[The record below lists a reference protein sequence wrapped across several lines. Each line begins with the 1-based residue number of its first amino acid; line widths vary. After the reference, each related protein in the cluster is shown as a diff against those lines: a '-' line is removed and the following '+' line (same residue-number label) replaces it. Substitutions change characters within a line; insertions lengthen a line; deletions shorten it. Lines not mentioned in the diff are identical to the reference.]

1 MADMDDEMERAGALK
16 TRRVGLV
23 EVSYLEDIGP
33 QDAASEEP
41 LPILLWLHG
50 GYVTHREWEPQR
62 EHFQGKPWRSVY
74 VDLPGHGA
82 SSRCVDRYD
91 VELFARDMLEFLRGI
106 EGASDPRTPV
116 ICIGHSLGGM
126 IAQAMARIEPGA
138 FSALI
143 LADTTYSTQSTLRE
157 TVETQLAR
165 LTFRFLSVERLARM
179 SAKELGS
186 RRPDVGPMIYREMM
200 AHARDRRGFL
210 KLLEAVFSFDSRPW
224 LRRLR
229 LPVLLIVA
237 EENKGTMRQVK
248 GFVQMIPHLEFE
260 LIYKAGHMLN
270 WDQPEA
276 FNQAVE
282 HYVERIIEAQQQA
295 LAR

>member
-1 MADMDDEMERAGALK
+1 MGRTMEEQTKLEK
-16 TRRVGLV
+16 RRVGLV
-23 EVSYLEDIGP
+23 EIAYLEDTP
-33 QDAASEEP
+33 PHEDVSDEEA
-41 LPILLWLHG
+41 LPIVLWLHG

-62 EHFQGKPWRSVY
+62 EHFGKKPWRSVY
-74 VDLPGHGA
+74 VDLPGHGG

-116 ICIGHSLGGM
+116 ICVGHSLGGM
-126 IAQAMARIEPGA
+126 IAQAMAKLEPGA
-138 FSALI
+138 LSALI

-157 TVETQLAR
+157 SVETRLAR
-165 LTFRFLSVERLARM
+165 LTFSLLSVERLARM
-179 SAKELGS
+179 SAKELGA

-200 AHARDRRGFL
+200 AHADDKRGFL

-224 LRRLR
+224 LWRLR
-229 LPVLLIVA
+229 VPTLLLVA
-237 EENKGTMRQVK
+237 EENKGTMRQVR
-248 GFVQMIPHLEFE
+248 GFLKMVPHLEIE
-260 LIYKAGHMLN
+260 IIRQAGHMLN

-282 HYVERIIEAQQQA
+282 QYVDRIIEAQRQA
-295 LAR
+295 S